1 MGHREVILDET
12 SHKDSMTEGSTSTW
26 IGEPLSLVTD
36 DERVE
41 PPEILCRTDGMG
53 LIYEGRLNVL
63 FGQAESGK
71 TWLALLACIQ
81 EIRKGHTVL
90 FYDFEDYRDSARER
104 MKAIGATDK
113 ELDLF
118 YYARVESPL
127 AEDIWE
133 HEVRHQI
140 EELAPTLVVID
151 SLDELMAIH
160 GRNPDKSQDVRE
172 VRQKTVDRIK
182 GLGPAV
188 IVIDHVGHT
197 NTGRQTGSQAKVSQL
212 DGASILVD
220 MQDSDKFGRGSSPGK
235 AVLRIR
241 KDRPG
246 HLRGSVLSPDLIGTV
261 YFEPGIEGAM
271 EIYIQSARFA
281 GTDEYD
287 HSELRANKLLPFLKT
302 HGPFD
307 SANDWLTAMRTLDEG
322 IKRDIFLRAVRQG
335 VEMGQWD
342 QTDSGAVSISKAA
355 PVEEALD
362 EL

>member
-1 MGHREVILDET
+1 
-12 SHKDSMTEGSTSTW
+12 MTEDSTSTW

-41 PPEILCRTDGMG
+41 PPQILVRTDGIG

-63 FGQAESGK
+63 FGMAESGK

-81 EIRKGHTVL
+81 EIRKGNNVV

-104 MKAIGATDK
+104 MVAIGATDE
-113 ELDLF
+113 ELDRF
-118 YYARVESPL
+118 FYARVEGPMG
-127 AEDIWE
+127 EDIWK
-133 HEVRHQI
+133 HEVSKQI

-172 VRQKTVDRIK
+172 VRQQTVDRIK

-188 IVIDHVGHT
+188 IVIDHVGHKDKS
-197 NTGRQTGSQAKVSQL
+197 RQTGSQAKVSQL

-220 MQDSDKFGRGSSPGK
+220 MGDKNKFGRGSAPGK
-235 AVLRIR
+235 AELRIR

-246 HLRGSVLSPDLIGTV
+246 HLRGSVLSSDLIGTV
-261 YFEPGIEGAM
+261 HFEPGVDGEM
-271 EIYIQSARFA
+271 NIYIQSARF
-281 GTDEYD
+281 GDTEEFD
-287 HSELRANKLLPFLKT
+287 HITLRARKLLPFLQE

-307 SANDWLTAMRTLDEG
+307 SGAIWLETMQAHDVGMKEEFFFRAVKQGLETGEWYQDDEG
-322 IKRDIFLRAVRQG
+322 AYFA
-335 VEMGQWD
+335 
-342 QTDSGAVSISKAA
+342 KADEA
-355 PVEEALD
+355 TEELS